1 MESLG
6 PHKVTDL
13 AALKALAHPR
23 RQRIIDHLGRNGPA
37 TSARLARDL
46 DLNTGATSY
55 HLRELARHGFV
66 VEAPEHA
73 HGRERWW
80 RAAHQDIRFPLRS
93 EQDEGMRAAMDA
105 IEDIAYEYDIEQFRR
120 AQREARGPGFWM
132 DAFPYSR
139 GQIRVNPEEL
149 LAFFEDYI
157 ALMQAYD
164 RPVEEASEDARVVLT
179 RFLAFPAPSD
189 NPVGEQEGQ
198 PVKGRTGNEPGP
210 ESGAAAATQE
220 HTER

>member
-120 AQREARGPGFWM
+120 AQREAQGPGFWM

-157 ALMQAYD
+157 ALMQSYD
-164 RPVEEASEDARVVLT
+164 RPAEEASEGARVVLT
-179 RFLAFPAPSD
+179 RFLAFPAPTE
-189 NPVGEQEGQ
+189 NPVEE
-198 PVKGRTGNEPGP
+198 PEPGQVGDEP
-210 ESGAAAATQE
+210 GSEKGAAAAARE
-220 HTER
+220 PTER